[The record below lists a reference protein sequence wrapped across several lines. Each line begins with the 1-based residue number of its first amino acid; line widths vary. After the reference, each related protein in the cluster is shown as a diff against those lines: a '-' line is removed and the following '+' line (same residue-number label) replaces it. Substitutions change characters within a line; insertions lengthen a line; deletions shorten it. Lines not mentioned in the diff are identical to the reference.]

1 MAQECG
7 TTSIFVLITFFAD
20 LFSSFLQLHPSK
32 RKNKILPFSVFY
44 ILECARTIY
53 KVIIS
58 FLKKKNK
65 NMASLC

>member
-32 RKNKILPFSVFY
+32 RKNKILPFSLFFIFWNVLEQY
-44 ILECARTIY
+44 I
-53 KVIIS
+53 K
-58 FLKKKNK
+58 
-65 NMASLC
+65 